1 MKLRTQLILF
11 FFLLAIIPIAGL
23 TIYTYWKS
31 QEAFKQAVRVEAEDL
46 ASEMGTR
53 LDQVRNDLDTRLKK
67 LGSNRLQ
74 KLMDKDLKKIQFDV
88 EKVYEDFMGQLG
100 DSAQFIEKVEYRP
113 DPAVPVHVESEIAP
127 NSVVFVMPGTE
138 AAAPTIAEDNSQD
151 EEIAIKIDSDHVIL
165 VRNRLIPPP
174 PHPPERLANLDHKR
188 KPYRREIHL
197 ERLTRELEKEVVE
210 SAKAEFEKVAEEAK
224 RVQNEM
230 EAAHWSLARKKII
243 TNDLRCF
250 DIASQV
256 SPESGSKAMLTAQLN
271 SGELLFRVL
280 SLKAK
285 DEKDIPFAIDNEGTL
300 YTRDPQ
306 NKEKLEEI
314 GVSRSNGG
322 YGDDWIVVAKEEA
335 NSGMMFGVARPIGEG
350 LQAIRQAAVMNLGYG
365 LGIAALAML
374 GILPISRRMT
384 RNLEA
389 LKEGTEKLS
398 SGDLKARVPVRSND
412 EFGKLSQRFNQMAA
426 ALEQH
431 QKNVVTQE
439 RLQKEIEMCRQ
450 IQEELLPRYPL
461 KMAFAEVQGVSIP
474 AREVGG
480 DFFNY
485 FSLPDGKIAVLIGDV
500 SGKGVPAA
508 LLMANLQATL
518 KAKLPISQDLA
529 KLAEQLDEEI
539 GSSTPAHAFL
549 TLFMG
554 VFDPGAGILKW
565 VNAGHNP
572 QYILSQEEKFETM
585 DSTGRPLGLLPGG
598 SYEEKSVKLSNG
610 DSIFLYTDGLVEAEN
625 SQGVE
630 FGSIRL
636 EEVLHREVDSDP
648 ETILAEIEKA
658 NRKFRESVD
667 SHDDATMLI
676 LKTNGSI
683 KVS

>member
-1 MKLRTQLILF
+1 
-11 FFLLAIIPIAGL
+11 
-23 TIYTYWKS
+23 
-31 QEAFKQAVRVEAEDL
+31 
-46 ASEMGTR
+46 
-53 LDQVRNDLDTRLKK
+53 
-67 LGSNRLQ
+67 
-74 KLMDKDLKKIQFDV
+74 
-88 EKVYEDFMGQLG
+88 
-100 DSAQFIEKVEYRP
+100 
-113 DPAVPVHVESEIAP
+113 
-127 NSVVFVMPGTE
+127 
-138 AAAPTIAEDNSQD
+138 
-151 EEIAIKIDSDHVIL
+151 
-165 VRNRLIPPP
+165 
-174 PHPPERLANLDHKR
+174 
-188 KPYRREIHL
+188 
-197 ERLTRELEKEVVE
+197 
-210 SAKAEFEKVAEEAK
+210 
-224 RVQNEM
+224 
-230 EAAHWSLARKKII
+230 
-243 TNDLRCF
+243 
-250 DIASQV
+250 
-256 SPESGSKAMLTAQLN
+256 MLTAQLN